1 MKKRFLLA
9 LIAVS
14 MSLAGCGK
22 KDNQPTDDTP
32 TVDPGEGGGEEGG
45 GGEGGETDPLTPEQR
60 SNATTIKSTLDLAIA
75 MAVQDSEVT
84 RACDEYTL
92 KYAEEVAIENVSFD
106 KVSAHIDDITP
117 IIDEPTAEAVIDL
130 LEETK
135 EDGSLKDIVYI
146 AVAAGKSLLRAYSF
160 KDEKLGDV
168 YEFAADYLDNEEIT
182 LHENAYGLL
191 EASVDCVS
199 FYTSEEFVEISEKVF
214 DKENHKVN
222 FVALA
227 QLLVKVS
234 ESLTYVEKA
243 TGHAEYLLG
252 LVSSCAVSYVLK
264 WYSVIGPEVGKVGE
278 VLVGVFEQL
287 LSEEIKTLIEEF
299 KAAESDEVAL
309 AKVKAIILA
318 VADAIEGLLEAE
330 ESAEVLLGYAL
341 DFAKLVLS
349 LSGSSDEEIEEMF
362 EGVSAEEI
370 SESVFG
376 SISSL
381 VDYLRDIGEG
391 ETESSGLVEAIKVI
405 IEELSKEEPNPLNL
419 VYAVVDAIAAILYG
433 KFEITSMTQ
442 SDFSDSLKGLVM
454 SLGVVVL
461 MLTNGLPAWINDCFV
476 TDEQTGVTTISE
488 EGLNTLA
495 SCLQPVVSVL
505 ASFCEYVV
513 PPIGVIEEVVEQV
526 SKQEEPVFEEIYAGL
541 ASIKSSLDGVVEF
554 LGSDALADLYIPSIV
569 TYGNLV
575 LKTIDLVKDFSEDY
589 VVEDYKVVSFVT
601 EVVSLFVEPSVEHL
615 EYELDT
621 TEGVD
626 ERVLEAVNIEIEEDV
641 SEVSGHGYAI
651 SEIYENEEVYYVDVT
666 LVSEYNYVVSE
677 GVITSFTATADVMT
691 FEVSELLVDLLGRV
705 QPLVSALTLA

>member
-22 KDNQPTDDTP
+22 KDNDSSDEPTEVIP
-32 TVDPGEGGGEEGG
+32 EG
-45 GGEGGETDPLTPEQR
+45 GGEGGEGGGGGGEEDTLTPEQR

-75 MAVQDSEVT
+75 MAAQDSEVT

-92 KYAEEVAIENVSFD
+92 KYAEEVAIEDVSFD

-117 IIDEPTAEAVIDL
+117 IIEEPTAEAVIDL

-168 YEFAADYLDNEEIT
+168 YEFAADYLDDEEIT
-182 LHENAYGLL
+182 LHENVYGLV

-199 FYTSEEFVEISEKVF
+199 FYTSDEFVELSEKVF

-222 FVALA
+222 FAALA

-264 WYSVIGPEVGKVGE
+264 WYSVIGPEVEKVGE
-278 VLVGVFEQL
+278 VVKGVFEQL
-287 LSEEIKTLIEEF
+287 SSEEIKTLFEEF

-370 SESVFG
+370 SEFVFG
-376 SISSL
+376 RISSL
-381 VDYLRDIGEG
+381 VDYLKEIGQG
-391 ETESSGLVEAIKVI
+391 ETESSDLVEAIKVI

-419 VYAVVDAIAAILYG
+419 LYAVVDAIAAILYG

-476 TDEQTGVTTISE
+476 TDEVTGVTTISE

-513 PPIGVIEEVVEQV
+513 SPIGVIEEVVEQV
-526 SKQEEPVFEEIYAGL
+526 SKQEEPVFEKIYASL

-569 TYGNLV
+569 KYGNLI
-575 LKTIDLVKDFSEDY
+575 LEAIDLVKDFSEDY
-589 VVEDYKVVSFVT
+589 VVEDYKVVSVVT

-615 EYELDT
+615 EYEQDT

-677 GVITSFTATADVMT
+677 GVITSFSATADVMT
-691 FEVSELLVDLLGRV
+691 FEVSELLVDLLARV